1 MRAPIVLRPSN
12 VAMTITIEPHPRA
25 PEVEPAMSL
34 TSDNTRPVLVLWDID
49 HTLIETRGVGRAA
62 FADAFQRVTGHPLQQ
77 MSSVTGRT
85 ENDIYTDTV
94 ALHDIPDPP
103 PFTRFAEALA
113 SA

>member
-1 MRAPIVLRPSN
+1 
-12 VAMTITIEPHPRA
+12 
-25 PEVEPAMSL
+25 MSL